1 MLQGDRSR
9 GLRLAGCIHDAVQ
22 QVRSCRICRN
32 LAETDVCKLCSSP
45 KRDPHQLCV
54 VESVSD
60 VIAIE
65 ASGQYTGRYFVLHG
79 RLSPIDGIGPRNLGL
94 HDMATLVAET
104 SIEEVILATNP
115 TVEGEATAQFISES
129 LEGQR
134 VTLTRIAHG
143 VPIGGEL
150 DYVDGGTIAH
160 AIRGRTR
167 VGQ

>member
-9 GLRLAGCIHDAVQ
+9 ALRLAECILDAVQ
-22 QVRSCRICRN
+22 QVRNCRICRN
-32 LAETDVCKLCSSP
+32 LTEKDVCGLCSSP
-45 KRDPHQLCV
+45 KRDSKQLCV

-65 ASGQYTGRYFVLHG
+65 ASGQYAGRYFVLHG

-94 HDMATLVAET
+94 HDMVKLVAET
-104 SIEEVILATNP
+104 GIKEVILATNP
-115 TVEGEATAQFISES
+115 TVEGEATAQFIFDA
-129 LEGQR
+129 LEGQG
-134 VTLTRIAHG
+134 VVLTRIAHG